1 MGVLESLVKQLL
13 HYTSLLD
20 RLSAEDLEDVFRYYA
35 ALHLLQVQAQVLVG
49 MAARAASA
57 LGLEVG
63 GYVDAGYK
71 LRTMGII
78 DEGDFRLYRRVVGFR
93 NIVVHGY
100 CSVSAETV
108 RGIIRERRY
117 RDVARLGLKIFDEL
131 RRRGLDC

>member
-13 HYTSLLD
+13 HYTPLLD

-108 RGIIRERRY
+108 GGIIRERRY